1 MIQFIIPAIVIVIAL
16 LAVIVVFARH
26 MRQAAALD
34 LESLPAEQEAA
45 MKAALLERRLKR
57 KMAETKNR
65 VTPLFRRVGQGVAGV
80 FNRMYQRVAQ
90 LEQRYRRKPQFMT
103 PAQQQEV
110 KQKIKTLMDNANS
123 SIETGD
129 FIEAEKQYIEAL
141 SWDPKNPHTYLALAQ
156 MYIAKK
162 EFGQA
167 KETFQFFFKL
177 MKAQKAGEEQI
188 SLFAAPMSADD
199 LQQAHFDYGVALQV
213 TGDLLPAKQE
223 LVLALK
229 LDENNPRFLDKLVE
243 LSILLKDAGLARQT
257 LKTLKSVNPDNQKL
271 SVFEEQIK
279 ALS

>member
-1 MIQFIIPAIVIVIAL
+1 MIQFIIPAVIIVIAL
-16 LAVIVVFARH
+16 VAVIVVFARH
-26 MRQAAALD
+26 VRQVAALD

-65 VTPLFRRVGQGVAGV
+65 VAPLFRRMGQWVATL
-80 FNRMYQRVAQ
+80 FNGMYQRVAQ

-103 PAQQQEV
+103 PGQQQEV
-110 KQKIKTLMDNANS
+110 KQKIQALMDAAHV
-123 SIETGD
+123 SIGQGD
-129 FIEAEKQYIEAL
+129 FTEAEKQYIEAL

-156 MYIAKK
+156 MYIEKK

-188 SLFAAPMSADD
+188 SLFAAPMSSED
-199 LQQAHFDYGVALQV
+199 LQQAHFDYGVALQI
-213 TGDLLPAKQE
+213 TGDIIQAKQQ
-223 LVLALK
+223 LVAALK

-257 LKTLKSVNPDNQKL
+257 LKTLKSVNPDNQKV